1 MLQRVLKRLSDKKKV
16 AIFIIVYYLI
26 FFLLQV
32 PKSLKVFYI
41 VHFIEEGEY
50 RILQYEYYEN
60 LMTLLNIYV
69 SRKRMIIYIYINQI
83 VTQTLDS
90 HFKTAS
96 F

>member
-50 RILQYEYYEN
+50 RSFTIRILRKFDDASKY
-60 LMTLLNIYV
+60 ICV
-69 SRKRMIIYIYINQI
+69 S
-83 VTQTLDS
+83 
-90 HFKTAS
+90 
-96 F
+96 